1 MDNSGTILI
10 CSHGLELAQ
19 MFWYQRAQL
28 RVLRVLR
35 ICDMVRSHT
44 CLWPRDH
51 HPALPQKAKKKKTKS
66 ETKGIQT
73 AKQHPHWVIY
83 SPFFVCPDSLIAEE
97 SRTIRWR
104 GRHITHS
111 DIPLRPLI
119 RQYKFNISRRLLAG
133 D

>member
-51 HPALPQKAKKKKTKS
+51 HPALPQKAKKKTKS

-83 SPFFVCPDSLIAEE
+83 SPFFVCVEDNGISFSCNPDSLIAEE

-111 DIPLRPLI
+111 TKTTNKAI
-119 RQYKFNISRRLLAG
+119 
-133 D
+133 